1 MAPTP
6 STRELIGKYL
16 DNAATDADVAELTCR
31 FREDPDAAEA
41 FARACRRDAWL
52 SRRFR
57 EQKDGEHFRAALE
70 EAERIRQPR
79 LRGRRPGAWAA
90 AAVAVAAA
98 AIAVLCWAV
107 FGSHYPQ
114 PEVTGTLRIRE
125 GGPLRRGAVVEA
137 GSDGAALS
145 LGGYCRVAIDPNS
158 VVRIAGS
165 PRDER
170 IVLERGRIVCDVER
184 GAGQFAV
191 ETEQGT
197 ISVQGTRFAVELLE
211 GQGGQ
216 PMLNRHVL
224 VKVFAG
230 AVLVAA
236 AGAQDVVRAGEE
248 KLVPGKVVVT
258 AEDQARSVGD
268 RLTYAVATPD
278 GKPVGKLDVAIIG
291 KHTVGSNTLHRA
303 AVRFGAQRRPDYWFA
318 VGDDG
323 YFHFDAFGATLPGD
337 HFPLP
342 LKEGMAFEYESTQGK
357 VSARVVGTEAVEV
370 PAGKFACLA
379 VESKYTV
386 DGEERTRTSWVAPGI
401 GTVKHVRQDLA
412 LTLASLNPTP
422 EPKPEQGAV
431 ALNTFDT
438 DEPLRSPLFA
448 RGTWGGWM
456 GEPGRSSDV
465 AIDPF
470 TGGANGT
477 PFCLRWTYTTLGTWV
492 STSIGPGGGRPVDLS
507 KYAGISFY
515 VKGLLGKPCTMT
527 IQAKAADGEQRAFAH
542 IRFQVTAQWQKVII
556 TPDTHPELD
565 DLDLRKVYTIGLTD
579 SAREGAAHNVV
590 WLDEVKL
597 HDNADLLLDEIEAR
611 EKARRLI
618 ERKKT
623 EF

>member
-6 STRELIGKYL
+6 PIRELIVKYL
-16 DNAATDADVAELTCR
+16 DRAATDAEAAELTR
-31 FREDPDAAEA
+31 RLREDPDAADA
-41 FARACRRDAWL
+41 FARACRQDAWL

-57 EQKDGEHFRAALE
+57 EQKNGEHFRAALE
-70 EAERIRQPR
+70 EAERKGQQRR
-79 LRGRRPGAWAA
+79 RGGRRFAWAA
-90 AAVAVAAA
+90 AAGVAAA
-98 AIAVLCWAV
+98 AVTVLCWAV
-107 FGSHYPQ
+107 FGSRYPQ
-114 PEVTGTLRIRE
+114 PEVTGTVRLRE
-125 GGPLRRGAVVEA
+125 GGPLRRGAAIEA
-137 GSDGAALS
+137 GSEGAALT
-145 LGGYCRVAIDPNS
+145 LGGYCRVAIGPKS
-158 VVRIAGS
+158 VVRVSGS
-165 PRDER
+165 RRRER
-170 IVLERGRIVCDVER
+170 IVLERGRVLCDVEP

-191 ETEQGT
+191 ETEQCT

-211 GQGGQ
+211 NEGGQ
-216 PMLNRHVL
+216 AMLGRHVL

-236 AGAQDVVRAGEE
+236 AGGQEVVNAGVE

-258 AEDQARSVGD
+258 AEDQARPVGD
-268 RLTYAVATPD
+268 RRTYAIATPD
-278 GKPVGKLDVAIIG
+278 GKPAGKLDVAIIG
-291 KHTVGSNTLHRA
+291 KHTVGANTLYRA
-303 AVRFGAQRRPDYWFA
+303 AVRFATQRRPDSWFA

-323 YFHFDAFGATLPGD
+323 YVHFDAFGAMLPGD

-342 LKEGMAFEYESTQGK
+342 LKEGMGFEYESTQGK

-379 VESKYTV
+379 VESKYRV

-401 GTVKHVRQDLA
+401 GTVKHVRPDLA
-412 LTLASLNPTP
+412 LTLASFKPAA
-422 EPKPEQGAV
+422 EPKPEKGAV

-448 RGTWGGWM
+448 RGRWGGWM

-465 AIDPF
+465 DIDPF

-492 STSIGPGGGRPVDLS
+492 SASIAPGGRALVDLS

-527 IQAKAADGEQRAFAH
+527 IVGKAPAGEQAGLAH
-542 IRFQVTAQWQKVII
+542 LRFQVTQKWQKII
-556 TPDTHPELD
+556 VTPETHPELAKV
-565 DLDLRKVYTIGLTD
+565 DLRQVYSIGLSD
-579 SAREGAAHNVV
+579 YAKEGAAHNVI

-597 HDNADLLLDEIEAR
+597 HESAELLKEEIKAR
-611 EKARRLI
+611 EKILMLL
-618 ERKKT
+618 EGKKG

>member
-1 MAPTP
+1 MPDTP

-16 DNAATDADVAELTCR
+16 DKAATDDEVAELTR
-31 FREDPDAAEA
+31 RLREDPDAADA
-41 FARACRRDAWL
+41 FARACRQDAWL
-52 SRRFR
+52 SRCFR
-57 EQKDGEHFRAALE
+57 EQKNGEHLTAALE
-70 EAERIRQPR
+70 EAERNRPPR
-79 LRGRRPGAWAA
+79 RRARRRSAWVAA
-90 AAVAVAAA
+90 AAVAAVAV
-98 AIAVLCWAV
+98 AVLCWAV
-107 FGSHYPQ
+107 FGSPYPQ
-114 PEVTGTLRIRE
+114 PEVTGTVRIHE
-125 GGPLRRGAVVEA
+125 GGALRRGAVVGA
-137 GSDGAALS
+137 GSEGAALT

-158 VVRIAGS
+158 VVRIAGT

-170 IVLERGRIVCDVER
+170 IVLERGRVVCDVKP
-184 GAGQFAV
+184 GAGQFTV

-197 ISVQGTRFAVELLE
+197 ISVQGTRFAVELLK

-216 PMLNRHVL
+216 AMLNRHVL

-236 AGAQDVVRAGEE
+236 AGAQEVVNAGEE

-268 RLTYAVATPD
+268 RWTYAVATPD
-278 GKPVGKLDVAIIG
+278 GKPIGKLDVAIIG

-303 AVRFGAQRRPDYWFA
+303 AVRFGAQRRPDFWFA

-323 YFHFDAFGATLPGD
+323 HFHFDAFGATLPGD

-342 LKEGMAFEYESTQGK
+342 LKEGMAFEYESAQGK

-386 DGEERTRTSWVAPGI
+386 DGEDRTRTSWVAPGI
-401 GTVKHVRQDLA
+401 GTIKHVRHDLA
-412 LTLASLNPTP
+412 LTLASLNPTA

-448 RGTWGGWM
+448 RGRWGGWM

-465 AIDPF
+465 DIDPF

-477 PFCLRWTYTTLGTWV
+477 PFCLRWTYTTIGTWV
-492 STSIGPGGGRPVDLS
+492 SASISPGGEQPADLS
-507 KYAGISFY
+507 KYKGLSFY
-515 VKGLLGKPCTMT
+515 VKGLLGRPCTMT

-542 IRFQVTAQWQKVII
+542 IRFQVTARWQRVIL
-556 TPDTHPELD
+556 TPDTHPELQN
-565 DLDLRKVYTIGLTD
+565 LDLRKVYTIGLSD
-579 SAREGAAHNVV
+579 AAREGAAHNVI
-590 WLDEVKL
+590 WLDEIKL
-597 HDNADLLLDEIEAR
+597 HDNAELLREEIEVQEKVKLLLEGK
-611 EKARRLI
+611 KAD
-618 ERKKT
+618 
-623 EF
+623 F